1 MAMYAVR
8 YQGLNKR
15 ETYDEIL
22 GYLEAGGGAGIDI
35 AYPNRTASFIRN
47 SQQYQN
53 LLTYD
58 FVDLKEQQDNVLK
71 QQKRD
76 IIVKEQSSGS
86 NASMKSIIASGSP
99 SESLATQQL
108 NSDFSSL
115 GDADDIQYEHYASMD
130 DYLRAKDEEED
141 EKKQRMAERGK
152 AGMVSHIDAVTKLS
166 ESFAAA
172 KATGTEPFQGTTGN
186 KLQDKFIKDGQDLD
200 LLRVVEGKNPPKY
213 ISELSKDKEAVEMQR
228 QRLGLSPDPQTQAAA
243 SSSSGAAQFKISTPR
258 SKSRAR
264 STTGTK
270 GETDNPETNVAKGRG
285 RPVNPDSARQK
296 ALAKSAAK
304 NNSNISYYL
313 NK

>member
-1 MAMYAVR
+1 MAKTMIR
-8 YQGLNKR
+8 YEGLQRR
-15 ETYDEIL
+15 ETYEEIL
-22 GYLEAGGGAGIDI
+22 GYLERGGGAGLDI
-35 AYPNRTASFIRN
+35 PFPNRQASFIRA
-47 SQQYQN
+47 SPQYQN

-58 FVDLKEQQDNVLK
+58 FIDLQNQQENLLK

-86 NASMKSIIASGSP
+86 NASMKSIIASESP
-99 SESLATQQL
+99 SESLATEKL

-115 GDADDIQYEHYASMD
+115 GDADDIQYEHYETMD
-130 DYLRAKDEEED
+130 DYLRAMDEEED

-200 LLRVVEGKNPPKY
+200 LLRVVEGNNPPKY

-243 SSSSGAAQFKISTPR
+243 SSSSGAAPVRER
-258 SKSRAR
+258 SKSRDR
-264 STTGTK
+264 PKKGTTGGSNEAATGGSPDNVTFNNDGNPRKQRKDKGTTRTK
-270 GETDNPETNVAKGRG
+270 
-285 RPVNPDSARQK
+285 S
-296 ALAKSAAK
+296 
-304 NNSNISYYL
+304 
-313 NK
+313 